1 MSRHP
6 SIPHLGRSKIAGVT
20 LLELILTCGILLIL
34 SAAAIPMFQMTI
46 QHRKESELR
55 YDLREMRDAIDRY
68 KDDADKN
75 LIQTEVG
82 SQNYPPDLQTL
93 VDGVTVSSAGG
104 GAGGISAS
112 ALAGA
117 SGTGQFGSAGTPQ
130 LGAGAPGGAAPQ
142 FGAGAPGA
150 PGANTGAPGATTG
163 GIPSLGS
170 AGAAGQGMSDTP
182 GKVRYLRKIP
192 VDPMTGKPDWGLRAV
207 QDDPDS
213 TSWGGSNVFD
223 VYSQSQATAIDG
235 TKYSDW

>member
-1 MSRHP
+1 M
-6 SIPHLGRSKIAGVT
+6 T
-20 LLELILTCGILLIL
+20 LLELILTTGILLVL
-34 SAAAIPMFQMTI
+34 STAAIPMFRITI

-55 YDLREMRDAIDRY
+55 YDLREMRNAIDRY

-75 LIQTEVG
+75 LIRTEVG

-93 VDGVTVSSAGG
+93 VDGVTVSAGGG

-130 LGAGAPGGAAPQ
+130 LGAGQAGGASP
-142 FGAGAPGA
+142 FGQGAA
-150 PGANTGAPGATTG
+150 G

-170 AGAAGQGMSDTP
+170 TGNAGQAASDTP
-182 GKVRYLRKIP
+182 SKVRYLRKIP
-192 VDPMTGKPDWGLRAV
+192 VDPMTGKPDWGLRSV

-223 VYSQSQATAIDG
+223 VYSQSQATASDG

>member
-1 MSRHP
+1 MRRQKP
-6 SIPHLGRSKIAGVT
+6 IPRAKRSKIAGLT
-20 LLELILTCGILLIL
+20 LIELILTCGILLIL
-34 SAAAIPMFQMTI
+34 SSAAIPLFQITV

-55 YDLREMRDAIDRY
+55 YDLREMRNAIDRY

-75 LIQTEVG
+75 LIRTEVG

-93 VDGVTVSSAGG
+93 VDGVTISAGAG

-117 SGTGQFGSAGTPQ
+117 SGTSQFGSAGTPQ
-130 LGAGAPGGAAPQ
+130 QGAGQPGGANQ
-142 FGAGAPGA
+142 FG
-150 PGANTGAPGATTG
+150 PGATGATG
-163 GIPSLGS
+163 GIPLIGS
-170 AGAAGQGMSDTP
+170 TGSAGQGMSDTP
-182 GKVRYLRKIP
+182 SKVRYLRKIP
-192 VDPMTGKPDWGLRAV
+192 VDPMTGKNDWGLRAV

-223 VYSQSQATAIDG
+223 VYSQSQAMAVDG